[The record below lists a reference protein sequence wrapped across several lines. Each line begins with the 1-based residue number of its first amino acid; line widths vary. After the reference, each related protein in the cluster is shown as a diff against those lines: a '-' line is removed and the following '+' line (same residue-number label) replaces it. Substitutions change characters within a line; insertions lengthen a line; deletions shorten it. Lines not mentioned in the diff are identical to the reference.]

1 MAILKNLAVF
11 LSLVALL
18 PTICIAVDSGMGRVI
33 NHANG
38 QGQGQ
43 GQGQRQGG
51 IDLDTILVKDEN
63 GKVNMAETLKVL
75 QNMGF
80 TLKDLLKMAGLG
92 DNPQVLTIAEQ
103 FITDPN
109 SLDEEKKVIVCE
121 AMEVLMEDKPEVVNT
136 MATLG
141 MDTTTLCE
149 KK

>member
-33 NHANG
+33 NNAN
-38 QGQGQ
+38 GQ

-51 IDLDTILVKDEN
+51 PNLNTILVKDEN

-141 MDTTTLCE
+141 MNTTTLCE

>member
-33 NHANG
+33 NNTN
-38 QGQGQ
+38 GQ

-103 FITDPN
+103 FITDPD

-141 MDTTTLCE
+141 LDTTTLCE

>member
-33 NHANG
+33 NHAN
-38 QGQGQ
+38 GQ